1 MPDKLTTLE
10 QQVQQLRA
18 QLHHIESVV
27 VNASMR
33 LDALQ
38 AELAAERKKSDA
50 PIPAQPAPAIVEPV
64 PTHVSL
70 PPPTAAPSPSPH
82 FPPRVESK
90 QKNLEWEAIIGGN
103 WFNKIGIAAIILG
116 IAFFLRYA
124 IENDWINNTGKVL
137 LGITTGLAFI
147 AAGER
152 FQNQML
158 KVFARGLTGGGAAI
172 LYLSLYFAFQV
183 YQLISQTLA
192 FGFMALVTAGMVAL
206 ALRHASRTILLFAMF
221 GGFLTPFWVSTGA
234 VRPVALF
241 TYIAILDLGLVA
253 VALRNNW
260 RFVNSLCFFATVT
273 LYFGWYNTYYTA
285 SQFWIGEIYL
295 TVFYLI
301 FAALAFLINLVQ
313 RKPAQ
318 VWDVMPILGSAF
330 FFFLGNL
337 ALLDSIEASRYHS
350 LLCAA
355 MAVLYGGLSYV
366 ALQRV
371 REDKLLALLL
381 LGTATVFLTLFFPFE
396 FEEEWLALSW
406 LIEAL
411 VLMNIGRYL
420 RLVSLQGLGT
430 AVWML
435 ALLALAGQ
443 IIDAQ
448 EQTTPR
454 HAYVTFFVASI
465 CTLLAIAAQGR
476 QKFKPEGAL
485 SQLQRVL
492 EILTLLLLPFLL
504 LEYRTDLALLSFALV
519 LFVFLRMPQIT
530 GYVTATVAL
539 YFVPLAA
546 VLIIMH
552 ELDPHWLPFTS
563 YRLILNPRF
572 LFYCGTAL
580 MLAYYITQKEKLAP
594 FAASPEGLRLLMK
607 GSGLAIIVVLF
618 AAVTLETMTFYDFRE
633 EMSGKDFYAPKQF
646 ALSLVWSIYSLTLLG
661 LGIWKRMLPARLAAL
676 GTFALTLIKVVF
688 VDFWLIDKL
697 YRIISAI
704 AFGAILVYVSYL
716 YQRHRDKI
724 IAVVTGKETTSN
736 S

>member
-1 MPDKLTTLE
+1 MPDKSSPLE
-10 QQVQQLRA
+10 QQAQQLRE
-18 QLHHIESVV
+18 QLKYIEGLL
-27 VNASMR
+27 VNVSMR

-38 AELAAERKKSDA
+38 TELKKSGA
-50 PIPAQPAPAIVEPV
+50 PTPEPVAQPIVEPQAA
-64 PTHVSL
+64 PISPPQATS
-70 PPPTAAPSPSPH
+70 PPPSLHIPPSFKTKTPS
-82 FPPRVESK
+82 R
-90 QKNLEWEAIIGGN
+90 EWEAIIGGN

-137 LGITTGLAFI
+137 LGIAAGLAFI

-152 FQNQML
+152 FQNKML
-158 KVFARGLTGGGAAI
+158 KVFARGMTGGGAAI

-183 YQLISQTLA
+183 YQLISQPLA
-192 FGFMALVTAGMVAL
+192 FGLMALVTAGMVAL
-206 ALRHASRTILLFAMF
+206 SLRHNSRTILLFAMF

-253 VALRNNW
+253 VALRHNW
-260 RFVNSLCFFATVT
+260 RFVNSLCFLATVS
-273 LYFGWYNTYYTA
+273 LYFGWHNEYYTA

-295 TVFYLI
+295 FIFYLI

-330 FFFLGNL
+330 FFFLGNI

-355 MAVLYGGLSYV
+355 MAVLYAGLSYV
-366 ALQRV
+366 ALRRV

-381 LGTATVFLTLFFPFE
+381 LGAATVFLTLFFPFE

-406 LIEAL
+406 LIEGL
-411 VLMNIGRYL
+411 VLLYIGRYL
-420 RLVSLQGLGT
+420 GLTPLQGLGV

-443 IIDAQ
+443 IIGAQ

-454 HAYVTFFVASI
+454 HAYVTFFIASI
-465 CTLLAIAAQGR
+465 GTLLTIAAQDWR
-476 QKFKPEGAL
+476 KRKSEGAL
-485 SQLQRVL
+485 AQLSRVL
-492 EILTLLLLPFLL
+492 EVLTLLLPPFLL
-504 LEYRTDLALLSFALV
+504 LEYRSDLALLGLALV
-519 LFVFLRMPQIT
+519 LFLFLRAPQLT
-530 GYVTATVAL
+530 GTASATAAL
-539 YFVPLAA
+539 HFVPFAA
-546 VLIIMH
+546 LLIIIH
-552 ELDPHWLPFTS
+552 EFDPHWLPFSS

-572 LFYCGTAL
+572 LFYCATAL

-594 FAASPEGLRLLMK
+594 FAASPESLRLLVQ
-607 GSGLAIIVVLF
+607 GSGLAIIVILF
-618 AAVTLETMTFYDFRE
+618 AAFTLETMTFYDFRE

-646 ALSLVWSIYSLTLLG
+646 ALSLVWSFYSLALLA
-661 LGIWKRMLPARLAAL
+661 LGIWKRLLPARLAAL
-676 GTFALTLIKVVF
+676 ALFALTLVKVVL
-688 VDFWLIDKL
+688 VDFWLINKL
-697 YRIISAI
+697 YRIISAM

-716 YQRHRDKI
+716 YQRHREKI
-724 IAVVTGKETTSN
+724 IAVVTGKETLD
-736 S
+736 